1 MGAIR
6 DAMDDKQA
14 QGYVLTPEQMAKDLQ
29 DKANEAQARMVKA
42 KDEMMK
48 AETEMKKL
56 QAAHKALTA
65 PATAKQHFTV
75 ERKQGISA
83 TLRPF
88 VCSGVAACTASFVIH
103 PIDLAKVRLQLASA
117 QGLPKQSFV
126 GMIGTM
132 AKNEGIS
139 ACYAGLTA
147 SIARQAIYGTARL
160 ALHSIFSDKLKEMQ
174 GGGSLPF
181 WKSVVSGMGSGA
193 IAVCIG
199 TPFDVALVRMQADG
213 MKPAAERRGYKN
225 VVDAVIRVSS
235 EEGPAKLWSG
245 LTPNIYR
252 GISMNVGMMAF
263 YDQAKEI
270 VGNMVNDPDLSRPLL
285 VTKLGSAAVAGFM
298 CAFLSLPFDMIKS
311 RLQDMKPL
319 KDGTMPYK
327 GVGDCMRKL
336 IAAEGVP
343 ALWTGF
349 SAYYFRCA
357 PHAMTILLVREEI
370 YKMYDSMTGRE
381 VAGLLE

>member
-1 MGAIR
+1 
-6 DAMDDKQA
+6 MDDKQA

-117 QGLPKQSFV
+117 QGLPKTSFV

-139 ACYAGLTA
+139 ACYAGLSA

-174 GGGSLPF
+174 GGGS
-181 WKSVVSGMGSGA
+181 
-193 IAVCIG
+193 
-199 TPFDVALVRMQADG
+199 
-213 MKPAAERRGYKN
+213 
-225 VVDAVIRVSS
+225 
-235 EEGPAKLWSG
+235 
-245 LTPNIYR
+245 
-252 GISMNVGMMAF
+252 
-263 YDQAKEI
+263 
-270 VGNMVNDPDLSRPLL
+270 
-285 VTKLGSAAVAGFM
+285 
-298 CAFLSLPFDMIKS
+298 
-311 RLQDMKPL
+311 
-319 KDGTMPYK
+319 
-327 GVGDCMRKL
+327 
-336 IAAEGVP
+336 
-343 ALWTGF
+343 
-349 SAYYFRCA
+349 
-357 PHAMTILLVREEI
+357 
-370 YKMYDSMTGRE
+370 
-381 VAGLLE
+381 